1 MKKLLLSLLILALG
15 FSTYAQNEQ
24 KHAYK
29 FEQLGTML
37 RSPNVYRTASGAP
50 GHLYWQQKAAYK
62 IQEALED
69 AK

>member
-1 MKKLLLSLLILALG
+1 MKKLLLSLMILALG

-37 RSPNVYRTASGAP
+37 RSAKRVPYRLRMRGSS
-50 GHLYWQQKAAYK
+50 LLAAEGRL
-62 IQEALED
+62 QD
-69 AK
+69 QSSPR